1 MSLRSVQSCVAVSR
15 PGVPRRMRAYLR
27 RRPLQLEALVIGA
40 VRRNRVEHRYHV
52 TDIGKC
58 ARDASVAPTPPRQQR
73 VAGDGGE
80 HHDETRRAVPRGLL
94 LLGLV
99 AAHAHQHQQVHGE
112 HQPQADAQHIGPAP
126 QHGRQL
132 PVRRECREDDAE
144 EQRAGVDDSL
154 VRRAEHNLQ
163 QTLQAFVARRV
174 RKKKSGCSCA
184 SSSRTNA
191 ETNDPQIDR

>member
-1 MSLRSVQSCVAVSR
+1 
-15 PGVPRRMRAYLR
+15 MRAYLR

-40 VRRNRVEHRYHV
+40 VRRNRVENRYDV

-58 ARDASVAPTPPRQQR
+58 TRDAGVAPTPPRQQR

-80 HHDETRRAVPRGLL
+80 HHNETRRAMLWLL
-94 LLGLV
+94 LFGFV

-132 PVRRECREDDAE
+132 PVRRERREDDAK
-144 EQRAGVDDSL
+144 EQCAGVDDSL

-163 QTLQAFVARRV
+163 QTVQAFVARRV
-174 RKKKSGCSCA
+174 RKEKSASSCA
-184 SSSRTNA
+184 SCSRINT